1 MFLNKDINKFKDLI
15 DILSLEGRLIR
26 LKSQGKAIF
35 VGDTHG
41 DFDASKTI
49 LDKYLDRDHTIVF
62 LGDYVDRGPD
72 SKENIYFLLSK
83 KLEFPDRLFLLMGNH
98 ESYCSV
104 PFSPADFWESM
115 SSDEQHA
122 LDNILKYLPFAVI
135 TENKVIGLHG
145 VVPEIDTLS
154 DINNITLCSKRWY
167 QLVWGDFIESEENS
181 FYSFD
186 GRPKYGERYFN
197 QVMKNIGM
205 NILIRSHQP
214 RIKPV
219 IFNGRCI
226 TIITSY
232 SYTLTRLI
240 AIIDLEKTVINSVK
254 DIKLVEI

>member
-1 MFLNKDINKFKDLI
+1 MIKDIYKFKDLV
-15 DILSLEGRLIR
+15 DILSLEGRLIK
-26 LKSQGKAIF
+26 LKPRGKAVF

-41 DFDASKTI
+41 DLDASKKI
-49 LDKYLDRDHTIVF
+49 LNKFLDSDHTIIF
-62 LGDYVDRGPD
+62 LGDYIDRGPY

-115 SSDEQHA
+115 NTDEQRA
-122 LDNILKYLPFAVI
+122 FDDILRYLPYAVI

-145 VVPEIDTLS
+145 VVPEIDSLS
-154 DINNITLCSKRWY
+154 DINNISLCSKRWY
-167 QLVWGDFIESEENS
+167 QIVWGDFIEGEENS
-181 FYSFD
+181 FYSPD
-186 GRPKYGERYFN
+186 GRPKYGEKYFN
-197 QVMKNIGM
+197 QVMKKIGM

-240 AIIDLEKTVINSVK
+240 AIVDLEKNIINNVN